1 MKTEGNDFIRGPR
14 KMNIISIITKSS
26 ETKAQ
31 VGFGDVEGGVEVE
44 DDLSK
49 VSEQDRAQFVEK
61 SSHVRY

>member
-1 MKTEGNDFIRGPR
+1 
-14 KMNIISIITKSS
+14 MNIISIITKSS